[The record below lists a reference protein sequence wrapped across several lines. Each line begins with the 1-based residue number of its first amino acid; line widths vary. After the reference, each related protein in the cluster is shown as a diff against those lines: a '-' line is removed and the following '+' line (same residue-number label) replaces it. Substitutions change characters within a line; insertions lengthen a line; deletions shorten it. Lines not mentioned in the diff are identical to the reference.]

1 MNLGS
6 DLETRRRGAFEFV
19 RALCKHFDNELCAL
33 LSNVIQDF
41 LEKYKQN
48 PGQNFVYKDLVYFLV
63 SALAS
68 KGSTTRSGATET
80 RQLV

>member
-1 MNLGS
+1 M
-6 DLETRRRGAFEFV
+6 ETRRRGAVEFV
-19 RALCKHFDNELCAL
+19 RALCKHFEQELCVL

-48 PGQNFVYKDLVYFLV
+48 PTQNFVFKDLVYFLV

-68 KGSTTRSGATET
+68 KGATSRSGSTDT